1 MKLGIIGKPQSG
13 KTTIFNAA
21 SGLEEAVGDFSQAS
35 HRAMIK
41 VPDERIEAI
50 SELVN
55 PLKKT
60 YAEIDFLDS
69 PGFTGKGKDSGK
81 FEINPEIK
89 LMDALVVVVDKFSEP
104 TDDLSGQIEA
114 LMDEMLLSDMAILE
128 SNITKK
134 EKKIRVTGSKEEVA
148 EIELLKKCYQS
159 LEDNIPL
166 LEMDLEDSQQKIL
179 KGFTF
184 LTLKPLLI
192 VINISED
199 DIPNTKTIIENHSK
213 FMADGKRDVIAI
225 CGKIEAELST
235 MSGEDQEMF
244 MEELG
249 IKEPAVDL
257 LIQKSYSLLGL
268 ISYLTA
274 GEPEVRAWTIKRG
287 SNAQKSAGVI
297 HSDIERGFIRAEVTK
312 YDDYMEYKTA
322 AALKSAG
329 KTRLEGK
336 EYIVCDGDVILFR
349 FNV

>member
-35 HRAMIK
+35 HRSMIK
-41 VPDERIEAI
+41 VPDERIEVI
-50 SELVN
+50 SEIIS

-69 PGFTGKGKDSGK
+69 PGFTGKGKDSDK

-89 LMDALVVVVDKFSEP
+89 LMDALVVVVDKFSE
-104 TDDLSGQIEA
+104 TVDDVSSQIEA
-114 LMDEMLLSDMAILE
+114 LMDEMLLSDMTILE
-128 SNITKK
+128 SNISKK
-134 EKKIRVTGSKEEVA
+134 EKKIRVTGSKEEVD
-148 EIELLKKCYQS
+148 EVELLKKCYQS
-159 LEDNIPL
+159 LEENIPL
-166 LEMDLEDSQQKIL
+166 IEMELDESQHKIL

-199 DIPNTKTIIENHSK
+199 DISKTYEIIEKHSK
-213 FMADGKRDVIAI
+213 FKAEGKRDLIAI
-225 CGKIEAELST
+225 CGKIEAELAV
-235 MSGEDQEMF
+235 MSEEDRQMF

-249 IKEPAVDL
+249 IKNPAVDV
-257 LIQKSYSLLGL
+257 LIQKSYSLIGL

-274 GEPEVRAWTIKRG
+274 GEPEVRAWTIKKG

-312 YDDYMEYKTA
+312 YDDYVEYKTA